1 MTENPKD
8 DSANNKRREDA
19 DKECIGLLKHIS
31 VVSLAAMAF
40 IGGGYVD
47 EKAAA
52 WALKFAA
59 FCFLAAVLFSMVAL
73 LVVVANLS
81 VPRNSRDFL
90 SGGEYPLYRVSF
102 ILALLFMILGSVILG
117 IVILCA

>member
-1 MTENPKD
+1 MTENPKN

-47 EKAAA
+47 AKAATC
-52 WALKFAA
+52 ALKFAA
-59 FCFLAAVLFSMVAL
+59 FCFLAAVFFSMVAL